1 MISLVPNSTVPMLSL
16 QIAGGGVLDLAKNP
30 PAAFYMLVFYRG
42 LHCPICKTYLR
53 DLDKKTAKFRAKG
66 VEPFA
71 VTSDDQGRAEQA
83 RKEWGIQMVPFAYG
97 LEIDAARNWG
107 LYISRA
113 IREGEPQLSIE
124 PAIFL
129 VRPNRTLY
137 AASIQ
142 TMPFARPQFSEILG
156 AVDYI
161 TKNNYPA
168 RGEA

>member
-1 MISLVPNSTVPMLSL
+1 
-16 QIAGGGVLDLAKNP
+16 
-30 PAAFYMLVFYRG
+30 
-42 LHCPICKTYLR
+42 
-53 DLDKKTAKFRAKG
+53 
-66 VEPFA
+66 
-71 VTSDDQGRAEQA
+71 
-83 RKEWGIQMVPFAYG
+83 MVPFAYG